1 MRTLSVNQQ
10 TKIQRGIMKPLF
22 ETSNIINGF
31 SFTYDE
37 NNDKMIVKRSFEEVG
52 MLNIINNF
60 EIDNTPRTI
69 LAKKVV
75 DGEVQSTRKYVTGDS
90 PEHNANYVLGL
101 YMIDFNGIMSPK
113 CGDLIAEKMRSLIFI
128 GLKKVKGTIFEIVEA
143 GPEADIVL
151 MPYSTSPSLMKHSR
165 IFYCA
170 LNKNEDLVEQAQV
183 RFDEINRT
191 TGGSIDYKWQ
201 QLLTKET
208 VTIDDISK
216 IADRLGIVTTT
227 PMMKIGHLNNIFFMD
242 AELSYGRDY
251 KEGNHISDEIGENF
265 GDGAV
270 RYNGDTTFPLFHALN
285 PKLKPWMMFGL
296 SLQGR
301 ADVISMKAHGRFY
314 RGHII
319 KRYCYV
325 MLEQHADKCYMAYE
339 GKLYDGKAIAKLP
352 KAKLDSMLAK
362 MDVVGT
368 KDEFKAVNM
377 NGLANGCNLYA
388 VAMSCVTDGNLSNQ
402 AVSKVAKEYPEEIQ
416 SFAAL
421 AARKAFE
428 SRETDYQLRFDAKST
443 TLKLAGQVY
452 ENKLA
457 ANKEVASND
466 KHVGESLIK
475 ADDSY
480 VCSMTASANIP
491 VNSMYLRLT
500 PDDSILLTGKMT
512 KDGWTGNSIL
522 NSSWIDYYEPE
533 GNSYPVHV
541 LEIYCPAFEE
551 KHLVRQYD
559 NKLEDTLRMCVGI
572 KYPSQGTDE
581 YAVFKCVSLE
591 TLKNRI
597 AKMNID
603 NALKADMIEFYETC
617 PNNCVMVPADNTWKN
632 QCAGSDFDGDDL
644 TLYFEEIEVDDD
656 DNVINYGLYLDIN
669 KLTGQVKYNMPGFT
683 SLAIRKYAVLN
694 NNEGKAAIITY
705 R

>member
-1 MRTLSVNQQ
+1 MKTMSMNQQ

-22 ETSNIINGF
+22 EASNIVNGF
-31 SFTYDE
+31 NFNFNDE
-37 NNDKMIVKRSFEEVG
+37 GKIVVKRSFEEIG
-52 MLNIINNF
+52 MLNILNNF
-60 EIDNTPRTI
+60 TVDSTPRTI
-69 LAKKVV
+69 LAKRVV
-75 DGEVQSTRKYVTGDS
+75 DGEVQSTRKYITGNS
-90 PEHNANYVLGL
+90 KEANASYILGL
-101 YMIDFNGIMSPK
+101 YMMDFNGIMNAK
-113 CGDLIAEKMRSLIFI
+113 YGDSIAEQIRSLVFI
-128 GLKKVKGTIFEIVEA
+128 GLKRVKGTLFTVVKDNKD
-143 GPEADIVL
+143 ADIVL
-151 MPYSTSPSLMKHSR
+151 MPYSTSPSLMKYSR

-170 LNKNEDLVEQAQV
+170 LDKNSDLIEQAQV
-183 RFDEINRT
+183 KFNEINKT
-191 TGGSIDYKWQ
+191 TGGSVDYKWQ
-201 QLLTKET
+201 ELLSKET

-227 PMMKIGHLNNIFFMD
+227 PMLKVGHINNIFFMN
-242 AELSYGRDY
+242 AELDYGNDY
-251 KEGNHISDEIGENF
+251 KVNNSISEEIGSNF

-270 RYNGDTTFPLFHALN
+270 RFNGETLFSLFQALY
-285 PKLKPWMMFGL
+285 PRLKPWMMFGL

-301 ADVISMKAHGRFY
+301 CDTLLMKAHGRFY
-314 RGHII
+314 RGSLIR
-319 KRYCYV
+319 RYCKT
-325 MLEQHADKCYMAYE
+325 MLEQSPEKCYMTYE
-339 GKLYDGKAIAKLP
+339 GKLYDAKAMSRLP
-352 KAKLDSMLAK
+352 KDKLNMMLAK

-377 NGLANGCNLYA
+377 NNLANGCNLYI
-388 VAMSCVTDGNLSNQ
+388 VAMSCMTEGSLSNQ

-457 ANKEVASND
+457 ANKEAASND

-500 PDDSILLTGKMT
+500 PDDSILLTGE
-512 KDGWTGNSIL
+512 SIL
-522 NSSWIDYYEPE
+522 QSTWVDYYEPE
-533 GNSYPVHV
+533 GNSYPVHA

-559 NKLEDTLRMCVGI
+559 SKLEDTLRMCVGI

-644 TLYFEEIEVDDD
+644 TLYFEEIEVDDN
-656 DNVINYGLYLDIN
+656 DNVINYGLYLDRN
-669 KLTGQVKYNMPGFT
+669 KLTGQVKYNMPGFV

-694 NNEGKAAIITY
+694 NNVGQAAIITY

>member
-1 MRTLSVNQQ
+1 MKTMSMNQQ

-22 ETSNIINGF
+22 EASNIVNGF
-31 SFTYDE
+31 NFNFNDE
-37 NNDKMIVKRSFEEVG
+37 GKIVVKRSFEEIG
-52 MLNIINNF
+52 MLNILNNF
-60 EIDNTPRTI
+60 TVDSTPRTI

-75 DGEVQSTRKYVTGDS
+75 DGEVQSTRKYVTGNS

-101 YMIDFNGIMSPK
+101 YMMDFNGIMNAK
-113 CGDLIAEKMRSLIFI
+113 YGDSIAEQIRSLVFI
-128 GLKKVKGTIFEIVEA
+128 GLKRVKGTLFTVVKDNKD
-143 GPEADIVL
+143 ADIVL
-151 MPYSTSPSLMKHSR
+151 MPYSTSPSLMKYSR

-170 LNKNEDLVEQAQV
+170 LDKNSDLIEQAQV
-183 RFDEINRT
+183 KFNEINKT
-191 TGGSIDYKWQ
+191 TGGSVDYKWQ
-201 QLLTKET
+201 ELLSKET

-227 PMMKIGHLNNIFFMD
+227 PMLKVGHINNIFFMN
-242 AELSYGRDY
+242 AELDYGSDY
-251 KEGNHISDEIGENF
+251 KVNNSISEEIGSNF

-270 RYNGDTTFPLFHALN
+270 RFNGETLFSLFQALY
-285 PKLKPWMMFGL
+285 PRLKPWMMFGL

-301 ADVISMKAHGRFY
+301 CDTLLMKAHGRFY
-314 RGHII
+314 RGSLIR
-319 KRYCYV
+319 RYCKT
-325 MLEQHADKCYMAYE
+325 MLEQSPEKCYMTYE
-339 GKLYDGKAIAKLP
+339 GKLYDAKAMSRLP
-352 KAKLDSMLAK
+352 KDKLNMMLAK
-362 MDVVGT
+362 MDVIGT

-377 NGLANGCNLYA
+377 NNLANGCNLYI

-457 ANKEVASND
+457 ANKEAASND

-500 PDDSILLTGKMT
+500 PDDSILLTGE
-512 KDGWTGNSIL
+512 SIL
-522 NSSWIDYYEPE
+522 QSTWVDYYEPE
-533 GNSYPVHV
+533 GNSYPVHA

-559 NKLEDTLRMCVGI
+559 SKLEDTLRMCVGI

-644 TLYFEEIEVDDD
+644 TLYFEEIEVDDN

-669 KLTGQVKYNMPGFT
+669 KLTGQVKYNMPGFV

-694 NNEGKAAIITY
+694 NNVGQAAIITY

>member
-1 MRTLSVNQQ
+1 MKTMSMNQQ

-22 ETSNIINGF
+22 EASNIVNGF
-31 SFTYDE
+31 NFNFNDE
-37 NNDKMIVKRSFEEVG
+37 GKIVVKRSFEEIG
-52 MLNIINNF
+52 MLNILNNF
-60 EIDNTPRTI
+60 TVDSTPRTI

-75 DGEVQSTRKYVTGDS
+75 DGEVQSTRKYVTGNS

-101 YMIDFNGIMSPK
+101 YMMDFNGIMNAK
-113 CGDLIAEKMRSLIFI
+113 YGDSIAEQIRSLVFI
-128 GLKKVKGTIFEIVEA
+128 GLKRVKGTLFTVVKDNKD
-143 GPEADIVL
+143 ADIVL
-151 MPYSTSPSLMKHSR
+151 MPYSTSPSLMKYSR

-170 LNKNEDLVEQAQV
+170 LDKNSDLIKQAQV
-183 RFDEINRT
+183 KFNEINKT
-191 TGGSIDYKWQ
+191 TGGSVDYKWQ
-201 QLLTKET
+201 ELLSKET

-227 PMMKIGHLNNIFFMD
+227 PMLKVGHINNIFFMN
-242 AELSYGRDY
+242 AELDYGNDY
-251 KEGNHISDEIGENF
+251 KVNNSISEEIGSNF

-270 RYNGDTTFPLFHALN
+270 RFNGETLFSLFQALY
-285 PKLKPWMMFGL
+285 PRLKPWMMFGL

-301 ADVISMKAHGRFY
+301 CDTLLMKAHGRFY
-314 RGHII
+314 RGSLIR
-319 KRYCYV
+319 RYCKT
-325 MLEQHADKCYMAYE
+325 MLEQSPEKCYMTYE
-339 GKLYDGKAIAKLP
+339 GKLYDAKAMSRLP
-352 KAKLDSMLAK
+352 KDKLNMMLAK
-362 MDVVGT
+362 MDVIGT

-377 NGLANGCNLYA
+377 NNLANGCNLYI
-388 VAMSCVTDGNLSNQ
+388 VAMSCMTEGSLSNQ

-457 ANKEVASND
+457 ANKEAASND

-500 PDDSILLTGKMT
+500 PDDSILLTGE
-512 KDGWTGNSIL
+512 SIL
-522 NSSWIDYYEPE
+522 QSTWVDYYEPE
-533 GNSYPVHV
+533 GNSYPVHA

-559 NKLEDTLRMCVGI
+559 SKLEDTLRMCVGI

-644 TLYFEEIEVDDD
+644 TLYFEEIEVDDN

-669 KLTGQVKYNMPGFT
+669 KLTGQVKYNMPGFV

-694 NNEGKAAIITY
+694 NNVGQAAIITY

>member
-1 MRTLSVNQQ
+1 
-10 TKIQRGIMKPLF
+10 
-22 ETSNIINGF
+22 
-31 SFTYDE
+31 
-37 NNDKMIVKRSFEEVG
+37 
-52 MLNIINNF
+52 
-60 EIDNTPRTI
+60 
-69 LAKKVV
+69 
-75 DGEVQSTRKYVTGDS
+75 
-90 PEHNANYVLGL
+90 
-101 YMIDFNGIMSPK
+101 
-113 CGDLIAEKMRSLIFI
+113 
-128 GLKKVKGTIFEIVEA
+128 
-143 GPEADIVL
+143 
-151 MPYSTSPSLMKHSR
+151 
-165 IFYCA
+165 
-170 LNKNEDLVEQAQV
+170 
-183 RFDEINRT
+183 
-191 TGGSIDYKWQ
+191 
-201 QLLTKET
+201 
-208 VTIDDISK
+208 
-216 IADRLGIVTTT
+216 
-227 PMMKIGHLNNIFFMD
+227 
-242 AELSYGRDY
+242 
-251 KEGNHISDEIGENF
+251 
-265 GDGAV
+265 
-270 RYNGDTTFPLFHALN
+270 
-285 PKLKPWMMFGL
+285 MFGL

-301 ADVISMKAHGRFY
+301 CDTLLMKAHGRFY

-319 KRYCYV
+319 RRYCYV
-325 MLEQHADKCYMAYE
+325 MLEQHPDKCYMTYK

-362 MDVVGT
+362 MDIVGT

-388 VAMSCVTDGNLSNQ
+388 VAMSCVTEGNLSNQ

-457 ANKEVASND
+457 ANKEAACCD

-500 PDDSILLTGKMT
+500 PDDSILLTGE
-512 KDGWTGNSIL
+512 SIL
-522 NSSWIDYYEPE
+522 QSTWVDYYEPE
-533 GNSYPVHV
+533 GNNYPVHA

-551 KHLVRQYD
+551 QHLVRQYD
-559 NKLEDTLRMCVGI
+559 SKLEDTLRMCVGI

-644 TLYFEEIEVDDD
+644 TLYFEEIEVDDN
-656 DNVINYGLYLDIN
+656 DNVINYGLYLDRN
-669 KLTGQVKYNMPGFT
+669 KLTGQVKYNMPGFV

-694 NNEGKAAIITY
+694 NNVGQAAIITY

>member
-1 MRTLSVNQQ
+1 MKTMSMNQQ

-22 ETSNIINGF
+22 EASNIVNGF
-31 SFTYDE
+31 NFNFNDE
-37 NNDKMIVKRSFEEVG
+37 GKIVVKRSFEEIG
-52 MLNIINNF
+52 MLNILNNF
-60 EIDNTPRTI
+60 TVDSTPRTI

-75 DGEVQSTRKYVTGDS
+75 DGEVQSTRKYVTGNS

-101 YMIDFNGIMSPK
+101 YMIDFNGIMNAK
-113 CGDLIAEKMRSLIFI
+113 YGDSIAEQIRSLVFI
-128 GLKKVKGTIFEIVEA
+128 GLKRVKGTLFTVVKDNKD
-143 GPEADIVL
+143 ADIVL
-151 MPYSTSPSLMKHSR
+151 MPYSTSPSLMKYSR

-170 LNKNEDLVEQAQV
+170 LDKNSDLIEQAQV
-183 RFDEINRT
+183 KFNEINKT
-191 TGGSIDYKWQ
+191 TGGSVDYKWQ
-201 QLLTKET
+201 ELLSKET

-227 PMMKIGHLNNIFFMD
+227 PMLKVGHINNIFFMN
-242 AELSYGRDY
+242 AELDYGSDY
-251 KEGNHISDEIGENF
+251 KVNNSISEEIGSNF

-270 RYNGDTTFPLFHALN
+270 RFNGETLFSLFQTLY
-285 PKLKPWMMFGL
+285 PRLKPWMMFGL

-301 ADVISMKAHGRFY
+301 CDTLLMKAHGRFY
-314 RGHII
+314 RGSLIR
-319 KRYCYV
+319 RYCKT
-325 MLEQHADKCYMAYE
+325 MLEQSPEKCYMTYE
-339 GKLYDGKAIAKLP
+339 GKLYDAKAMSRLP
-352 KAKLDSMLAK
+352 KDKFNMMLAK
-362 MDVVGT
+362 MDVIGT

-377 NGLANGCNLYA
+377 NNLANGCNLYI
-388 VAMSCVTDGNLSNQ
+388 VAMSCMTEGSLSNQ

-457 ANKEVASND
+457 ANKEAASND

-500 PDDSILLTGKMT
+500 PDDSILLTGE
-512 KDGWTGNSIL
+512 SIL
-522 NSSWIDYYEPE
+522 QSTWVDYYEPE
-533 GNSYPVHV
+533 GNSYPVHA

-559 NKLEDTLRMCVGI
+559 SKLEDTLRMCVGI

-644 TLYFEEIEVDDD
+644 TLYFEEIEVDDN

-669 KLTGQVKYNMPGFT
+669 KLTGQVKYNMPGFV

-694 NNEGKAAIITY
+694 NNVGQAAIITY

>member
-1 MRTLSVNQQ
+1 MKTMSMNQQ

-22 ETSNIINGF
+22 EASNIVNGF
-31 SFTYDE
+31 NFNFNDE
-37 NNDKMIVKRSFEEVG
+37 GKIVVKRSFEEIG
-52 MLNIINNF
+52 MLNILNNF
-60 EIDNTPRTI
+60 TVDSTPRTI
-69 LAKKVV
+69 LAKRVV
-75 DGEVQSTRKYVTGDS
+75 DGEVQSTRKYTTGNS
-90 PEHNANYVLGL
+90 KEANASYIRGL
-101 YMIDFNGIMSPK
+101 YMMDFNGIMNAK
-113 CGDLIAEKMRSLIFI
+113 YGDSIAEQIRSLVFI
-128 GLKKVKGTIFEIVEA
+128 GLKRVKGTLFTVVKDNKD
-143 GPEADIVL
+143 ADIVL
-151 MPYSTSPSLMKHSR
+151 MPYSTSPSLMKYSR

-170 LNKNEDLVEQAQV
+170 LDKNSDLIEQAQV
-183 RFDEINRT
+183 KFNEINKT
-191 TGGSIDYKWQ
+191 TGGSVDYKWQ
-201 QLLTKET
+201 ELLSKET

-227 PMMKIGHLNNIFFMD
+227 PMLKAGHINNIFFMN
-242 AELSYGRDY
+242 AELDYGSDY
-251 KEGNHISDEIGENF
+251 KVNNSISEEIGSNF

-270 RYNGDTTFPLFHALN
+270 RFNGETLFSLFQALY
-285 PKLKPWMMFGL
+285 PRLKPWMMFGL

-301 ADVISMKAHGRFY
+301 CDTLLMKAHGRFY
-314 RGHII
+314 RGSLIR
-319 KRYCYV
+319 RYCKT
-325 MLEQHADKCYMAYE
+325 MLEQSPEKCYMTYE
-339 GKLYDGKAIAKLP
+339 GKLYDAKAISRLP
-352 KAKLDSMLAK
+352 KDKLNMMLAK

-377 NGLANGCNLYA
+377 NNLANGCNLYI
-388 VAMSCVTDGNLSNQ
+388 VAMSCMTEGSLSNQ
-402 AVSKVAKEYPEEIQ
+402 AISKVAKEYPEEIQ

-457 ANKEVASND
+457 ANKEAACCD

-500 PDDSILLTGKMT
+500 PDDSILLTGE
-512 KDGWTGNSIL
+512 SIL
-522 NSSWIDYYEPE
+522 QSTWVDYYEPE
-533 GNSYPVHV
+533 GNSYPVHA

-559 NKLEDTLRMCVGI
+559 SKLEDTLRMCVGI

-644 TLYFEEIEVDDD
+644 TLYFEEIEVDDN

-694 NNEGKAAIITY
+694 NNVGQAAIITY

>member
-1 MRTLSVNQQ
+1 MKTMSMNQQ

-22 ETSNIINGF
+22 EASNIVNGF
-31 SFTYDE
+31 NFNFNDE
-37 NNDKMIVKRSFEEVG
+37 GKIVVKRSFEEIG
-52 MLNIINNF
+52 MLNILNNF
-60 EIDNTPRTI
+60 TVDSTPRTI
-69 LAKKVV
+69 LAKRVV
-75 DGEVQSTRKYVTGDS
+75 DGEVQSTRKYITGNS
-90 PEHNANYVLGL
+90 KEANASYILGL
-101 YMIDFNGIMSPK
+101 YMMDFNGIMNAK
-113 CGDLIAEKMRSLIFI
+113 YGDSIAEQIRSLVFI
-128 GLKKVKGTIFEIVEA
+128 GLKRVKGTLFTVVKDNKD
-143 GPEADIVL
+143 ADIVL
-151 MPYSTSPSLMKHSR
+151 MPYSTSPSLMKYSR

-170 LNKNEDLVEQAQV
+170 LDKNSDLIEQAQV
-183 RFDEINRT
+183 KFNEINKT
-191 TGGSIDYKWQ
+191 TGGSVDYKWQ
-201 QLLTKET
+201 ELLSKET

-227 PMMKIGHLNNIFFMD
+227 PMLKVGHINNIFFMN
-242 AELSYGRDY
+242 AELDYGSDY
-251 KEGNHISDEIGENF
+251 EVNNSISEEIGSNF

-270 RYNGDTTFPLFHALN
+270 RFNGEALFSLFQALY
-285 PKLKPWMMFGL
+285 PRLKPWMMFGL

-301 ADVISMKAHGRFY
+301 CDTLLMKAHGRFY
-314 RGHII
+314 RGSLIR
-319 KRYCYV
+319 RYCKT
-325 MLEQHADKCYMAYE
+325 MLEQSPEKCYMTYE
-339 GKLYDGKAIAKLP
+339 GKLYDAKAMSRLP
-352 KAKLDSMLAK
+352 KDKLNMMLAK
-362 MDVVGT
+362 MDVIGT

-377 NGLANGCNLYA
+377 NNLANGCNLYI
-388 VAMSCVTDGNLSNQ
+388 VAMSCMTEGSLSNQ

-500 PDDSILLTGKMT
+500 PDDSILLTGE
-512 KDGWTGNSIL
+512 SIL
-522 NSSWIDYYEPE
+522 QSTWVDYYEPE
-533 GNSYPVHV
+533 GNSYPVHA

-559 NKLEDTLRMCVGI
+559 SKLEDTLRMCVGI

-644 TLYFEEIEVDDD
+644 TLYFEEIEVDDN
-656 DNVINYGLYLDIN
+656 DNVINYGLYLDRN
-669 KLTGQVKYNMPGFT
+669 KLTGQVKYNMPGFV

-694 NNEGKAAIITY
+694 NNVGQAAIITY

>member
-1 MRTLSVNQQ
+1 MKTMSMNQQ

-22 ETSNIINGF
+22 EASNIVNGF
-31 SFTYDE
+31 NFNFNDE
-37 NNDKMIVKRSFEEVG
+37 GKIVVKRSFEEIG
-52 MLNIINNF
+52 MLNILNNF
-60 EIDNTPRTI
+60 TVDSTPRTI

-75 DGEVQSTRKYVTGDS
+75 DGEVQSTRKYVTGNS

-101 YMIDFNGIMSPK
+101 YMMDFNGIMNAK
-113 CGDLIAEKMRSLIFI
+113 YGDSIAEQIRSLVFI
-128 GLKKVKGTIFEIVEA
+128 GLKRVKGTLFTVVKDNKD
-143 GPEADIVL
+143 ADIVL
-151 MPYSTSPSLMKHSR
+151 MPYSTSPSLMKYSR

-170 LNKNEDLVEQAQV
+170 LDKNSDLIKQAQV
-183 RFDEINRT
+183 KFNEINKT
-191 TGGSIDYKWQ
+191 TGGSVDYKWQ
-201 QLLTKET
+201 ELLSKET

-227 PMMKIGHLNNIFFMD
+227 PMLKVGHINNIFFMN
-242 AELSYGRDY
+242 AELDYGSDY
-251 KEGNHISDEIGENF
+251 KVNNSISEEIGSNF

-270 RYNGDTTFPLFHALN
+270 RFNGETLFSLFQALY
-285 PKLKPWMMFGL
+285 PRLKPWMMFGL

-301 ADVISMKAHGRFY
+301 CDTLLMKAHGRFY
-314 RGHII
+314 RGSLIR
-319 KRYCYV
+319 RYCKT
-325 MLEQHADKCYMAYE
+325 MLEQSPEKCYMTYE
-339 GKLYDGKAIAKLP
+339 GKLYDAKAMSRLP
-352 KAKLDSMLAK
+352 KDKLNMMLAK

-377 NGLANGCNLYA
+377 NNLANGCNLYI
-388 VAMSCVTDGNLSNQ
+388 VAMSCMTEGSLSNQ

-443 TLKLAGQVY
+443 SLKLAGQVH

-457 ANKEVASND
+457 ANKEAASND

-500 PDDSILLTGKMT
+500 PDDSILLTGE
-512 KDGWTGNSIL
+512 SIL
-522 NSSWIDYYEPE
+522 QSTWVDYYEPE
-533 GNSYPVHV
+533 GNSYPVHA

-559 NKLEDTLRMCVGI
+559 SKLEDTLRMCVGI

-644 TLYFEEIEVDDD
+644 TLYFEEIEVDDN

-669 KLTGQVKYNMPGFT
+669 KLTGQVKYNMPGFV

-694 NNEGKAAIITY
+694 NNVGQAAIITY

>member
-1 MRTLSVNQQ
+1 MKTMSMNQQ

-22 ETSNIINGF
+22 EASNIVNGF
-31 SFTYDE
+31 SFNFNDE
-37 NNDKMIVKRSFEEVG
+37 GKIVVKRSFEEIG
-52 MLNIINNF
+52 MLNILNNF
-60 EIDNTPRTI
+60 TIDSTPRTI

-101 YMIDFNGIMSPK
+101 YMVDFNGIMNAK
-113 CGDLIAEKMRSLIFI
+113 YGDSIAEQVRSLVFI
-128 GLKKVKGTIFEIVEA
+128 GLKRVKGTLFTVVKDNKD
-143 GPEADIVL
+143 ADIVL
-151 MPYSTSPSLMKHSR
+151 MPYSTSPSLMKYSR

-170 LNKNEDLVEQAQV
+170 LDKNSDLIEQAQV
-183 RFDEINRT
+183 KFNEINKT
-191 TGGSIDYKWQ
+191 TGGSVDYKWQ
-201 QLLTKET
+201 ELLSKET

-227 PMMKIGHLNNIFFMD
+227 PMLKAGHINNIFFMN
-242 AELSYGRDY
+242 AELDYGSDY
-251 KEGNHISDEIGENF
+251 KVNNSISEEIGSNF

-270 RYNGDTTFPLFHALN
+270 RFNGETLFSLFQALY
-285 PKLKPWMMFGL
+285 PRLKPWMMFGL

-301 ADVISMKAHGRFY
+301 CDTLLMKAHGRFY
-314 RGHII
+314 RGSLIR
-319 KRYCYV
+319 RYCKT
-325 MLEQHADKCYMAYE
+325 MLEQSPEKCYMTYE
-339 GKLYDGKAIAKLP
+339 GKLYDAKAMSRLP
-352 KAKLDSMLAK
+352 KDKLNMMLAK

-377 NGLANGCNLYA
+377 NNLANGCNLYI
-388 VAMSCVTDGNLSNQ
+388 VAMSCMTEGSLSNQ

-457 ANKEVASND
+457 ANKEAASND

-500 PDDSILLTGKMT
+500 PDDSILLTGE
-512 KDGWTGNSIL
+512 SIL
-522 NSSWIDYYEPE
+522 QSTWVDYYEPE
-533 GNSYPVHV
+533 GNSYPVHA

-559 NKLEDTLRMCVGI
+559 SKLEDTLRMCVGI

-644 TLYFEEIEVDDD
+644 TLYFEEIEVDDN

-669 KLTGQVKYNMPGFT
+669 KLTGQVKYNMPGFV

-694 NNEGKAAIITY
+694 NNVGQAAIITY

>member
-1 MRTLSVNQQ
+1 MKTMSMNQQ

-22 ETSNIINGF
+22 EASNIVNGF
-31 SFTYDE
+31 NFNFNDE
-37 NNDKMIVKRSFEEVG
+37 GKIVVKRSFEEIG
-52 MLNIINNF
+52 MLNILNNF
-60 EIDNTPRTI
+60 TVDSTPRTI

-75 DGEVQSTRKYVTGDS
+75 DGEVQSTRKYVTGNS

-101 YMIDFNGIMSPK
+101 YMMDFNGIMNAK
-113 CGDLIAEKMRSLIFI
+113 YGDSIAEQIRSLVFI
-128 GLKKVKGTIFEIVEA
+128 GLKRVKGTLFTVVKDNKD
-143 GPEADIVL
+143 ADIVL
-151 MPYSTSPSLMKHSR
+151 MPYSTSPSLMKYSR

-170 LNKNEDLVEQAQV
+170 LDKNSDLIEQAQV
-183 RFDEINRT
+183 KFNEINKT
-191 TGGSIDYKWQ
+191 TGGSVDYKWQ
-201 QLLTKET
+201 ELLSKET

-227 PMMKIGHLNNIFFMD
+227 PMLKVGHINNIFFMN
-242 AELSYGRDY
+242 AELDYGNDY
-251 KEGNHISDEIGENF
+251 KVNNSISEEIGSNF

-270 RYNGDTTFPLFHALN
+270 RFNGETLFSLFQALY
-285 PKLKPWMMFGL
+285 PRLKPWMMFGL

-301 ADVISMKAHGRFY
+301 CDTLLMKAHGRFY
-314 RGHII
+314 RGSLIR
-319 KRYCYV
+319 RYCKT
-325 MLEQHADKCYMAYE
+325 MLEQSPEKCYMTYE
-339 GKLYDGKAIAKLP
+339 GKLYDAKAMSRLP
-352 KAKLDSMLAK
+352 KDKLNMMLAK

-377 NGLANGCNLYA
+377 NNLANGCNLYI
-388 VAMSCVTDGNLSNQ
+388 VAMSCMTEGSLSNQ

-457 ANKEVASND
+457 ANKEAASND

-500 PDDSILLTGKMT
+500 PDDSILLTGE
-512 KDGWTGNSIL
+512 SIL
-522 NSSWIDYYEPE
+522 QSTWVDYYEPE
-533 GNSYPVHV
+533 GNSYPVHA

-559 NKLEDTLRMCVGI
+559 SKLEDTLRMCVGI

-644 TLYFEEIEVDDD
+644 TLYFEEIEVDDN
-656 DNVINYGLYLDIN
+656 DNVINYGLYLDRN
-669 KLTGQVKYNMPGFT
+669 KLTGQVKYNMPGFV

-694 NNEGKAAIITY
+694 NNVGQAAIITY

>member
-1 MRTLSVNQQ
+1 MKTMSMNQQ

-22 ETSNIINGF
+22 EASNIVNGF
-31 SFTYDE
+31 NFNFNDE
-37 NNDKMIVKRSFEEVG
+37 GKIVVKRSFEEIG
-52 MLNIINNF
+52 MLNILNNF
-60 EIDNTPRTI
+60 TVDSTPRTI

-75 DGEVQSTRKYVTGDS
+75 DGEVQSTRKYVTGNS

-101 YMIDFNGIMSPK
+101 YMMDFNGIMNAK
-113 CGDLIAEKMRSLIFI
+113 YGDSIAEQIRSLVFI
-128 GLKKVKGTIFEIVEA
+128 GLKRVKGTLFTVVKDNKD
-143 GPEADIVL
+143 ADIVL
-151 MPYSTSPSLMKHSR
+151 MPYSTSPSLMKYSR

-170 LNKNEDLVEQAQV
+170 LDKNSDLIEQAQV
-183 RFDEINRT
+183 KFNEINKT
-191 TGGSIDYKWQ
+191 TGGSVDYKWQ
-201 QLLTKET
+201 ELLSKET

-227 PMMKIGHLNNIFFMD
+227 PMLKVGHINNIFFMN
-242 AELSYGRDY
+242 AELDYGSDY
-251 KEGNHISDEIGENF
+251 KVNNSISEEIGSNF

-270 RYNGDTTFPLFHALN
+270 RFNGETLFSLFQALY
-285 PKLKPWMMFGL
+285 PRLKPWMMFGL

-301 ADVISMKAHGRFY
+301 CDTLLMKAHGRFY
-314 RGHII
+314 RGSLIR
-319 KRYCYV
+319 RYCKT
-325 MLEQHADKCYMAYE
+325 MLEQSPEKCYMTYE
-339 GKLYDGKAIAKLP
+339 GKLYDAKAMSRLP
-352 KAKLDSMLAK
+352 KDKLNIMLAK
-362 MDVVGT
+362 MDVIGT

-377 NGLANGCNLYA
+377 NNLANGCNLYI
-388 VAMSCVTDGNLSNQ
+388 VAMSCMTEGSLSNQ

-457 ANKEVASND
+457 ANKEAASND

-500 PDDSILLTGKMT
+500 PDDSILLTGE
-512 KDGWTGNSIL
+512 SIL
-522 NSSWIDYYEPE
+522 QSTWVDYYEPE
-533 GNSYPVHV
+533 GNSYPVHA

-559 NKLEDTLRMCVGI
+559 SKLEDTLRMCVGI

-644 TLYFEEIEVDDD
+644 TLYFEEIEVDDN

-669 KLTGQVKYNMPGFT
+669 KLTGQVKYNMPGFV

-694 NNEGKAAIITY
+694 NNVGQAAIITY

>member
-1 MRTLSVNQQ
+1 MKTMSMNQQ

-22 ETSNIINGF
+22 EASNIVNGF
-31 SFTYDE
+31 SFNFNDE
-37 NNDKMIVKRSFEEVG
+37 GKIVVKRSFEEIG
-52 MLNIINNF
+52 MLNILPNF
-60 EIDNTPRTI
+60 KVDNTPRQI

-101 YMIDFNGIMSPK
+101 YMMDFNGIMNAK
-113 CGDLIAEKMRSLIFI
+113 YGDSIAEQIRSLVFI
-128 GLKKVKGTIFEIVEA
+128 GLKRVKGTLFTVVKDNKD
-143 GPEADIVL
+143 ADIVL

-170 LNKNEDLVEQAQV
+170 LDKNSDLLEQAQA
-183 RFDEINRT
+183 RYDELDKT
-191 TGGSIDYKWQ
+191 TGGSVDYKWQ
-201 QLLTKET
+201 ELLSKET

-227 PMMKIGHLNNIFFMD
+227 PMLKVGHINNVFFMN
-242 AELSYGRDY
+242 AELDYGSDY
-251 KEGNHISDEIGENF
+251 KVNNSISEEIGSNF

-270 RYNGDTTFPLFHALN
+270 RFNGETLFSLFQALY
-285 PKLKPWMMFGL
+285 PRLKPWMMFGL

-301 ADVISMKAHGRFY
+301 CDTLLMKAHGRFY
-314 RGHII
+314 RGSLIR
-319 KRYCYV
+319 RYCKT
-325 MLEQHADKCYMAYE
+325 MLEQSPEKCYMTYE
-339 GKLYDGKAIAKLP
+339 GKLYDAKAMSRLP
-352 KAKLDSMLAK
+352 KDKLNMMLAK

-377 NGLANGCNLYA
+377 NNLANGCNLYI
-388 VAMSCVTDGNLSNQ
+388 VAMSCMTEGSLSNQ

-457 ANKEVASND
+457 ANKEAACCD

-500 PDDSILLTGKMT
+500 PDDSILLTGE
-512 KDGWTGNSIL
+512 SIL
-522 NSSWIDYYEPE
+522 QSTWVDYYEPE
-533 GNSYPVHV
+533 GNSYPVHA

-559 NKLEDTLRMCVGI
+559 SKLEDTLRMCVGI

-644 TLYFEEIEVDDD
+644 TLYFEEIEVDDN

-669 KLTGQVKYNMPGFT
+669 KLTGQVKYNMPGFV

-694 NNEGKAAIITY
+694 NNVGQAAIITY

>member
-1 MRTLSVNQQ
+1 MKTMSMNQQ

-22 ETSNIINGF
+22 EASNIVNGF
-31 SFTYDE
+31 NFNFNDE
-37 NNDKMIVKRSFEEVG
+37 GKIVVKRSFEEIG
-52 MLNIINNF
+52 MLNILNNF
-60 EIDNTPRTI
+60 TVDSTPRTI

-75 DGEVQSTRKYVTGDS
+75 DGEVQSTRKYVTGNS

-101 YMIDFNGIMSPK
+101 YMMDFNGIMNAK
-113 CGDLIAEKMRSLIFI
+113 YGDSIAEQIRSLVFI
-128 GLKKVKGTIFEIVEA
+128 GLKRVKGTLFTVVKDNKD
-143 GPEADIVL
+143 ADIVL
-151 MPYSTSPSLMKHSR
+151 MPYSTSPSLMKYSR

-170 LNKNEDLVEQAQV
+170 LDKNSDLIEQAQV
-183 RFDEINRT
+183 KFNEINKT
-191 TGGSIDYKWQ
+191 TGGSVDYKWQ
-201 QLLTKET
+201 ELLSKET

-227 PMMKIGHLNNIFFMD
+227 PMLKVGHINNIFFMN
-242 AELSYGRDY
+242 AELDYGSDY
-251 KEGNHISDEIGENF
+251 KVNNSISEEIGSNF

-270 RYNGDTTFPLFHALN
+270 RFNGETLFSLFQALY
-285 PKLKPWMMFGL
+285 PRLKPWMMFGL

-301 ADVISMKAHGRFY
+301 CDTLLMKAHGRFY
-314 RGHII
+314 RGSLIR
-319 KRYCYV
+319 RYCKT
-325 MLEQHADKCYMAYE
+325 MLEQSPEKCYMTYE
-339 GKLYDGKAIAKLP
+339 GKLYDAKAMSRLP
-352 KAKLDSMLAK
+352 KDKFNMMLAK
-362 MDVVGT
+362 MDVIGT

-377 NGLANGCNLYA
+377 NNLANGCNLYI
-388 VAMSCVTDGNLSNQ
+388 VAMSCMTEGSLSNQ

-457 ANKEVASND
+457 ANKEAASND

-500 PDDSILLTGKMT
+500 PDDSILLTGE
-512 KDGWTGNSIL
+512 SIL
-522 NSSWIDYYEPE
+522 QSTWVDYYEPE
-533 GNSYPVHV
+533 GNSYPVHA

-559 NKLEDTLRMCVGI
+559 SKLEDTLRMCVGI

-644 TLYFEEIEVDDD
+644 TLYFEEIEVDDN
-656 DNVINYGLYLDIN
+656 DNVINYGLYLDRN
-669 KLTGQVKYNMPGFT
+669 KLTGQVKYNMPGFV

-694 NNEGKAAIITY
+694 NNVGQAAIITY

>member
-1 MRTLSVNQQ
+1 MKTMSMNQQ

-22 ETSNIINGF
+22 EASNIVNGF
-31 SFTYDE
+31 NFNFNDE
-37 NNDKMIVKRSFEEVG
+37 GKIVVKRSFEEIG
-52 MLNIINNF
+52 MLNILNNF
-60 EIDNTPRTI
+60 TVDSTPRTI

-75 DGEVQSTRKYVTGDS
+75 DGEVQSTRKYVTGNS

-101 YMIDFNGIMSPK
+101 YMMDFNGIMNAK
-113 CGDLIAEKMRSLIFI
+113 YGDSIAEQIRSLVFI
-128 GLKKVKGTIFEIVEA
+128 GLKRVKGTLFTVVKDNKD
-143 GPEADIVL
+143 ADIVL
-151 MPYSTSPSLMKHSR
+151 MPYSTSPSLMKYSR

-170 LNKNEDLVEQAQV
+170 LDKNSDLIEQAQV
-183 RFDEINRT
+183 KFNEINKT
-191 TGGSIDYKWQ
+191 TGGSVDYKWQ
-201 QLLTKET
+201 ELLSKET

-227 PMMKIGHLNNIFFMD
+227 PMLKVGHINNIFFMN
-242 AELSYGRDY
+242 AELDYGSDY
-251 KEGNHISDEIGENF
+251 KVNNSISEEIGSNF

-270 RYNGDTTFPLFHALN
+270 RFNGETLFSLFQALY
-285 PKLKPWMMFGL
+285 PRLKPWMMFGL

-301 ADVISMKAHGRFY
+301 CDTLLMKAHGRFY
-314 RGHII
+314 RGSLIR
-319 KRYCYV
+319 RYCKT
-325 MLEQHADKCYMAYE
+325 MLEQSPEKCYMTYE
-339 GKLYDGKAIAKLP
+339 GKLYDAKAISRLP
-352 KAKLDSMLAK
+352 KDKLNMMLAK

-377 NGLANGCNLYA
+377 NNLANGCNLYI
-388 VAMSCVTDGNLSNQ
+388 VAMSCMTEGSLSNQ

-457 ANKEVASND
+457 ANKEAACCD

-500 PDDSILLTGKMT
+500 PDDSILLTGE
-512 KDGWTGNSIL
+512 SIL
-522 NSSWIDYYEPE
+522 QSTWVDYYEPE
-533 GNSYPVHV
+533 GNSYPVHA

-559 NKLEDTLRMCVGI
+559 SKLEDTLRMCVGI

-644 TLYFEEIEVDDD
+644 TLYFEEIEVDDN

-669 KLTGQVKYNMPGFT
+669 KLTGQVKYNMPGFV

-694 NNEGKAAIITY
+694 NNVGQAAIITY

>member
-1 MRTLSVNQQ
+1 MKTMSMNQQ

-22 ETSNIINGF
+22 EASNIVNGF
-31 SFTYDE
+31 NFNFNDE
-37 NNDKMIVKRSFEEVG
+37 GKIVVKRSFEEIG
-52 MLNIINNF
+52 MLNILNNF
-60 EIDNTPRTI
+60 TVDSTPRTI

-75 DGEVQSTRKYVTGDS
+75 DGEVQSTRKYVTGNS

-101 YMIDFNGIMSPK
+101 YMMDFNGIMNAK
-113 CGDLIAEKMRSLIFI
+113 YGDSIAEQIRSLVFI
-128 GLKKVKGTIFEIVEA
+128 GLKRVKGTLFTVVKDNKD
-143 GPEADIVL
+143 ADIVL
-151 MPYSTSPSLMKHSR
+151 MPYSTSPSLMKYSR

-170 LNKNEDLVEQAQV
+170 LDKNSDLIEQAQV
-183 RFDEINRT
+183 KFNEINKT
-191 TGGSIDYKWQ
+191 TGGSVDYKWQ
-201 QLLTKET
+201 ELLSKET

-227 PMMKIGHLNNIFFMD
+227 PMLKVGHINNIFFMN
-242 AELSYGRDY
+242 AELDYGSDY
-251 KEGNHISDEIGENF
+251 KVNNSISEEIGSNF

-270 RYNGDTTFPLFHALN
+270 RFNGETLFSLFQALY
-285 PKLKPWMMFGL
+285 PRLKPWMMFGL

-301 ADVISMKAHGRFY
+301 CDTLLMKAHGRFY
-314 RGHII
+314 RGSLIR
-319 KRYCYV
+319 RYCKT
-325 MLEQHADKCYMAYE
+325 MLEQSPEKCYMTYE
-339 GKLYDGKAIAKLP
+339 GKLYDAKAISRLP
-352 KAKLDSMLAK
+352 KDKLNMMLAK

-377 NGLANGCNLYA
+377 NNLANGCNLYI
-388 VAMSCVTDGNLSNQ
+388 VAMSCVTEGNLSNQ

-457 ANKEVASND
+457 ANKEAACCD

-500 PDDSILLTGKMT
+500 PDDSILLTGE
-512 KDGWTGNSIL
+512 SIL
-522 NSSWIDYYEPE
+522 QSTWVDYYEPE
-533 GNSYPVHV
+533 GNSYPVHA

-559 NKLEDTLRMCVGI
+559 SKLEDTLRMCVGI

-644 TLYFEEIEVDDD
+644 TLYFEEIEVDDN
-656 DNVINYGLYLDIN
+656 DNVINYGLYLDRN
-669 KLTGQVKYNMPGFT
+669 KLTGQVKYNMPGFV

-694 NNEGKAAIITY
+694 NNIGQAAIITY

>member
-1 MRTLSVNQQ
+1 MKTMSMNQQ

-22 ETSNIINGF
+22 EASNIVNGF
-31 SFTYDE
+31 NFNFNDE
-37 NNDKMIVKRSFEEVG
+37 GKIVVKRSFEEIG
-52 MLNIINNF
+52 MLNILNNF
-60 EIDNTPRTI
+60 TVDSTPRTI

-75 DGEVQSTRKYVTGDS
+75 DGEVQSTRKYVTGNS
-90 PEHNANYVLGL
+90 PEHNANYILGL
-101 YMIDFNGIMSPK
+101 YMMDFNGIMNAK
-113 CGDLIAEKMRSLIFI
+113 YGDSIAEQIRSLVFI
-128 GLKKVKGTIFEIVEA
+128 GLKRVKGTLFTVVKDNKD
-143 GPEADIVL
+143 ADIVL
-151 MPYSTSPSLMKHSR
+151 MPYSTSPSLMKYSR

-170 LNKNEDLVEQAQV
+170 LDKNSDLIEQAQV
-183 RFDEINRT
+183 KFNEINKT
-191 TGGSIDYKWQ
+191 TGGSVDYKWQ
-201 QLLTKET
+201 ELLSKET

-227 PMMKIGHLNNIFFMD
+227 PMLKVGHINNIFFMN
-242 AELSYGRDY
+242 AELDYGNDY
-251 KEGNHISDEIGENF
+251 KVNNSISEEIGSNF

-270 RYNGDTTFPLFHALN
+270 RFNGETLFSLFQALY
-285 PKLKPWMMFGL
+285 PRLKPWMMFGL

-301 ADVISMKAHGRFY
+301 CDTLLMKAHGRFY
-314 RGHII
+314 RGSLIR
-319 KRYCYV
+319 RYCKT
-325 MLEQHADKCYMAYE
+325 MLEQSPEKCYMTYE
-339 GKLYDGKAIAKLP
+339 GKLYDAKAISRLP
-352 KAKLDSMLAK
+352 KDKLNMMLAK
-362 MDVVGT
+362 MDVIGT

-377 NGLANGCNLYA
+377 NNLANGCNLYI
-388 VAMSCVTDGNLSNQ
+388 VAMSCMTEGSLSNQ

-457 ANKEVASND
+457 ANKEAASND

-500 PDDSILLTGKMT
+500 PDDSILLTGE
-512 KDGWTGNSIL
+512 SIL
-522 NSSWIDYYEPE
+522 QSTWVDYYEPE
-533 GNSYPVHV
+533 GNSYPVHA

-559 NKLEDTLRMCVGI
+559 SKLEDTLRMCVGI

-644 TLYFEEIEVDDD
+644 TLYFEEIEVDDN

-669 KLTGQVKYNMPGFT
+669 KLTGQVKYNMPGFV

-694 NNEGKAAIITY
+694 NNVGQAAIITY

>member
-1 MRTLSVNQQ
+1 MKTMSMNQQ

-22 ETSNIINGF
+22 EASNIVNGF
-31 SFTYDE
+31 NFNFNDE
-37 NNDKMIVKRSFEEVG
+37 GKIVVKRSFEEIG
-52 MLNIINNF
+52 MLNILNNF
-60 EIDNTPRTI
+60 TVDSTPRTI

-75 DGEVQSTRKYVTGDS
+75 DGEVQSTRKYVTGNS

-101 YMIDFNGIMSPK
+101 YMMDFNGIMNAK
-113 CGDLIAEKMRSLIFI
+113 YGDSIAEQIRSLVFI
-128 GLKKVKGTIFEIVEA
+128 GLKRVKGTLFTVVKDNKD
-143 GPEADIVL
+143 ADIVL
-151 MPYSTSPSLMKHSR
+151 MPYSTSPSLMKYSR

-170 LNKNEDLVEQAQV
+170 LDKNSDLIEQAQV
-183 RFDEINRT
+183 KFNEINKT
-191 TGGSIDYKWQ
+191 TGGSVDYKWQ
-201 QLLTKET
+201 ELLSKET

-227 PMMKIGHLNNIFFMD
+227 PMLKVGHINNIFFMN
-242 AELSYGRDY
+242 AELDYGSDY
-251 KEGNHISDEIGENF
+251 KVNNSISEEIGSNF

-270 RYNGDTTFPLFHALN
+270 RFNGETLFSLFQALY
-285 PKLKPWMMFGL
+285 PRLKPWMMFGL

-301 ADVISMKAHGRFY
+301 CDTLLMKAHGRFY
-314 RGHII
+314 RGSLIR
-319 KRYCYV
+319 RYCKT
-325 MLEQHADKCYMAYE
+325 MLEQSPEKCYMTYE
-339 GKLYDGKAIAKLP
+339 GKLYDAKAMSRLP
-352 KAKLDSMLAK
+352 KDKLNIMLAK

-377 NGLANGCNLYA
+377 NNLANGCNLYI
-388 VAMSCVTDGNLSNQ
+388 VAMSCMTEGSLSNQ

-457 ANKEVASND
+457 ANKEAASND

-500 PDDSILLTGKMT
+500 PDDSILLTGE
-512 KDGWTGNSIL
+512 SIL
-522 NSSWIDYYEPE
+522 QSTWVDYYEPE
-533 GNSYPVHV
+533 GNSYPVHA

-559 NKLEDTLRMCVGI
+559 SKLEDTLRMCVGI

-644 TLYFEEIEVDDD
+644 TLYFEEIEVDDN

-694 NNEGKAAIITY
+694 NNVGQAAIITY

>member
-1 MRTLSVNQQ
+1 MKTMSMNQQ

-22 ETSNIINGF
+22 EASNIVNGF
-31 SFTYDE
+31 NFNFNDE
-37 NNDKMIVKRSFEEVG
+37 GKIVVKRSFEEIG
-52 MLNIINNF
+52 MLNILNNF
-60 EIDNTPRTI
+60 TVDSTPRTI

-75 DGEVQSTRKYVTGDS
+75 DGEVQSTRKYVTGNS

-101 YMIDFNGIMSPK
+101 YMMDFNGIMNAK
-113 CGDLIAEKMRSLIFI
+113 YGDSIAEQIRSLVFI
-128 GLKKVKGTIFEIVEA
+128 GLKRVKGTLFTVVKDNKD
-143 GPEADIVL
+143 ADIVL
-151 MPYSTSPSLMKHSR
+151 MPYSTSPSLMKYSR

-170 LNKNEDLVEQAQV
+170 LDKNSDLIEQAQV
-183 RFDEINRT
+183 KFNEINKT
-191 TGGSIDYKWQ
+191 TGGSVDYKWQ
-201 QLLTKET
+201 ELLSKET

-227 PMMKIGHLNNIFFMD
+227 PMLKVGHINNIFFMN
-242 AELSYGRDY
+242 AELDYGSDY
-251 KEGNHISDEIGENF
+251 KVNNSISEEIGSNF

-270 RYNGDTTFPLFHALN
+270 RFNGETLFSLFQALY
-285 PKLKPWMMFGL
+285 PRLKPWMMFGL

-301 ADVISMKAHGRFY
+301 CDTLLMKAHGRFY
-314 RGHII
+314 RGSLIR
-319 KRYCYV
+319 RYCKT
-325 MLEQHADKCYMAYE
+325 MLEQSPEKCYMTYE
-339 GKLYDGKAIAKLP
+339 GKLYDAKAISRLP
-352 KAKLDSMLAK
+352 KDKLNMMLAK

-377 NGLANGCNLYA
+377 NNLANGCNLYI
-388 VAMSCVTDGNLSNQ
+388 VAMSCVTEGNLSNQ

-457 ANKEVASND
+457 ANKEAACCD

-500 PDDSILLTGKMT
+500 PDDSILLTGE
-512 KDGWTGNSIL
+512 SIL
-522 NSSWIDYYEPE
+522 QSTWVDYYEPE
-533 GNSYPVHV
+533 GNSYPVHA

-559 NKLEDTLRMCVGI
+559 SKLEDTLRMCVGI

-644 TLYFEEIEVDDD
+644 TLYFEEIEVDDN
-656 DNVINYGLYLDIN
+656 DNVINYGLYLDRN
-669 KLTGQVKYNMPGFT
+669 KLTGQVKYNMPGFV

-694 NNEGKAAIITY
+694 NNVGQAAIITY

>member
-1 MRTLSVNQQ
+1 MKTMSMNQQ

-22 ETSNIINGF
+22 EASNIVNGF
-31 SFTYDE
+31 NFNFNDE
-37 NNDKMIVKRSFEEVG
+37 GKIVVKRSFEEIG
-52 MLNIINNF
+52 MLNILNNF
-60 EIDNTPRTI
+60 TVDSTPRTI

-75 DGEVQSTRKYVTGDS
+75 DGEVQSTRKYVTGNS

-101 YMIDFNGIMSPK
+101 YMMDFNGIMNAK
-113 CGDLIAEKMRSLIFI
+113 YGDSIAEQIRSLVFI
-128 GLKKVKGTIFEIVEA
+128 GLKRVKGTLFTVVKDNKD
-143 GPEADIVL
+143 ADIVL
-151 MPYSTSPSLMKHSR
+151 MPYSTSPSLMKYSR

-170 LNKNEDLVEQAQV
+170 LDKNSDLIEQAQV
-183 RFDEINRT
+183 KFNEINKT
-191 TGGSIDYKWQ
+191 TGGSVDYKWQ
-201 QLLTKET
+201 ELLSKET

-227 PMMKIGHLNNIFFMD
+227 PMLKVGHINNIFFMN
-242 AELSYGRDY
+242 AELDYGNDY
-251 KEGNHISDEIGENF
+251 KVNNSISEEIGSNF

-270 RYNGDTTFPLFHALN
+270 RFNGETLFSLFQALY
-285 PKLKPWMMFGL
+285 PRLKPWMMFGL

-301 ADVISMKAHGRFY
+301 CDTLLMKAHGRFY
-314 RGHII
+314 RGSLIR
-319 KRYCYV
+319 RYCKT
-325 MLEQHADKCYMAYE
+325 MLEQSPEKCYMTYE
-339 GKLYDGKAIAKLP
+339 GKLYDAKAMSRLP
-352 KAKLDSMLAK
+352 KDKLNMMLAK
-362 MDVVGT
+362 MDVIGT

-377 NGLANGCNLYA
+377 NNLANGCNLYI
-388 VAMSCVTDGNLSNQ
+388 VAMSCMTEGSLSNQ

-500 PDDSILLTGKMT
+500 PDDSILLTGE
-512 KDGWTGNSIL
+512 SIL
-522 NSSWIDYYEPE
+522 QSTWVDYYEPE
-533 GNSYPVHV
+533 GNSYPVHA

-559 NKLEDTLRMCVGI
+559 SKLEDTLRMCVGI

-644 TLYFEEIEVDDD
+644 TLYFEEIEVDDN
-656 DNVINYGLYLDIN
+656 DNVINYGLYLDRN
-669 KLTGQVKYNMPGFT
+669 KLTGQVKYNMPGFV

-694 NNEGKAAIITY
+694 NNVGQAAIITY

>member
-1 MRTLSVNQQ
+1 MKTMSMNQQ

-22 ETSNIINGF
+22 EASNIVNGF
-31 SFTYDE
+31 NFNFNDE
-37 NNDKMIVKRSFEEVG
+37 GKIVVKRSFEEIG
-52 MLNIINNF
+52 MLNILNNF
-60 EIDNTPRTI
+60 TVDSTPRTI

-75 DGEVQSTRKYVTGDS
+75 DGEVQSTRKYVTGNS

-101 YMIDFNGIMSPK
+101 YMMDFNGIMNAK
-113 CGDLIAEKMRSLIFI
+113 YGDSIAEQIRSLVFI
-128 GLKKVKGTIFEIVEA
+128 GLKRVKGTLFTVVKDNKD
-143 GPEADIVL
+143 ADIVL
-151 MPYSTSPSLMKHSR
+151 MPYSTSPSLMKYSR

-170 LNKNEDLVEQAQV
+170 LDKNSDLIEQAQV
-183 RFDEINRT
+183 KFNEINKT
-191 TGGSIDYKWQ
+191 TGGSVDYKWQ
-201 QLLTKET
+201 ELLSKET

-227 PMMKIGHLNNIFFMD
+227 PMLKVGHINNIFFMN
-242 AELSYGRDY
+242 AELDYGNDY
-251 KEGNHISDEIGENF
+251 KVNNSISEEIGSNF

-270 RYNGDTTFPLFHALN
+270 RFNGETLFSLFQALY
-285 PKLKPWMMFGL
+285 PRLKPWMMFGL

-301 ADVISMKAHGRFY
+301 CDTLLMKAHGRFY
-314 RGHII
+314 RGSLIR
-319 KRYCYV
+319 RYCKT
-325 MLEQHADKCYMAYE
+325 MLEQSPEKCYMTYE
-339 GKLYDGKAIAKLP
+339 GKLYDAKAISRLP
-352 KAKLDSMLAK
+352 KDKLNMMLAK
-362 MDVVGT
+362 MDVIGT

-377 NGLANGCNLYA
+377 NNLANGCNLYI
-388 VAMSCVTDGNLSNQ
+388 VAMSCMTEGSLSNQ

-457 ANKEVASND
+457 ANKEAASND

-500 PDDSILLTGKMT
+500 PDDSILLTGE
-512 KDGWTGNSIL
+512 SIL
-522 NSSWIDYYEPE
+522 QSTWVDYYEPE
-533 GNSYPVHV
+533 GNSYPVHA

-559 NKLEDTLRMCVGI
+559 SKLEDTLRMCVGI

-644 TLYFEEIEVDDD
+644 TLYFEEIEVDDN
-656 DNVINYGLYLDIN
+656 DNVINYGLYLDRN
-669 KLTGQVKYNMPGFT
+669 KLTGQVKYNMPGFV

-694 NNEGKAAIITY
+694 NNVGQAAIITY

>member
-1 MRTLSVNQQ
+1 MKTMSMNQQ

-22 ETSNIINGF
+22 EASNIVNGF
-31 SFTYDE
+31 SFNFNDE
-37 NNDKMIVKRSFEEVG
+37 GKIVVKRSFEEIG
-52 MLNIINNF
+52 MLNILPNF
-60 EIDNTPRTI
+60 TVDSTPRTI

-101 YMIDFNGIMSPK
+101 YMMDFNGIMNAK
-113 CGDLIAEKMRSLIFI
+113 YGDSIAEQIRSLVFI
-128 GLKKVKGTIFEIVEA
+128 GLKRVKGTLFTVVKDNKD
-143 GPEADIVL
+143 ADIVL

-170 LNKNEDLVEQAQV
+170 LDKNSDLLEQAQA
-183 RFDEINRT
+183 RYDELDKT
-191 TGGSIDYKWQ
+191 TGGSVDYKWQ
-201 QLLTKET
+201 ELLSKET

-227 PMMKIGHLNNIFFMD
+227 PMLKVGHINNIFFMN
-242 AELSYGRDY
+242 AELDYGSDY
-251 KEGNHISDEIGENF
+251 KVNNSISEEIGSNF

-270 RYNGDTTFPLFHALN
+270 RFNGETLFSLFQALY
-285 PKLKPWMMFGL
+285 PRLKPWMMFGL

-301 ADVISMKAHGRFY
+301 CDTLLMKAHGRFY
-314 RGHII
+314 RGSLIR
-319 KRYCYV
+319 RYCKT
-325 MLEQHADKCYMAYE
+325 MLEQSPEKCYMAYE
-339 GKLYDGKAIAKLP
+339 GKLYDAKAMSRLP
-352 KAKLDSMLAK
+352 KDKLNMMLAK
-362 MDVVGT
+362 MDVIGT

-377 NGLANGCNLYA
+377 NNLANGCNLYI
-388 VAMSCVTDGNLSNQ
+388 VAMSCMTEGSLSNQ

-457 ANKEVASND
+457 ANKEAACCD

-500 PDDSILLTGKMT
+500 PDDSILLTGE
-512 KDGWTGNSIL
+512 SIL
-522 NSSWIDYYEPE
+522 QSTWVDYYEPE
-533 GNSYPVHV
+533 GNSYPVHA

-559 NKLEDTLRMCVGI
+559 SKLEDTLRMCVGI

-644 TLYFEEIEVDDD
+644 TLYFEEIEVDDN

-669 KLTGQVKYNMPGFT
+669 KLTGQVKYNMPGFV

-694 NNEGKAAIITY
+694 NNVGQAAIITY